1 MTPNEIG
8 WARTV
13 EKPIYLREDL
23 HQMAKKKQFVTAAAA
38 FAVAASAVAP
48 AITAD
53 AASTTVQLS
62 SDYVR
67 GGDLDAA
74 LDKEYKGSEIYWYK
88 SSVDMNKLGVF
99 QTAKGFVKGQGIR
112 VEKKLRVLN
121 HAQDIQPEEIVLEEG
136 VPASGL
142 RIQPVL
148 FADGVKYNKVV
159 TYKGFSTEK
168 AGEFEGTFTYS
179 NKAFGVVTKTVK
191 YKVVDSKVELSN
203 VESKVSA
210 DDQLVVTGDIAKAKE
225 DTKVEVVIFPGKD
238 MSATPIK
245 TTAVIKEGK
254 FSATSVSLPAGTH
267 SYKVVSGDVE
277 TAAMEFTVAKAEFSA
292 KASKVNEV
300 ELKFNKNLTEVEA
313 SDFKLDNGLAVTKA
327 TIDSEDKS
335 KVVLTIND
343 ELIDGETYK
352 VTANNFVVAS
362 GEVKEEVAASF
373 DFKIAK
379 PASVTLNKTA
389 YLGGEN
395 LLDQI
400 VIKDENGLVVSEDTI
415 EDRGYVFT
423 LSSTS
428 TVLDTDTGVVT
439 YSNTAADNVFFVEA
453 KVTKDGSTVA
463 TTGAVRVTVADE
475 AALSMFEGLHID
487 ADGSADAAA
496 YETAKEAKE
505 LVSSIKKSGTGVL
518 NVFAK
523 DVSGVISEISATGAT
538 ITNLTPTIATVSNST
553 GNFAINQIATGTAK
567 VKIKQGDF
575 ETTVEFQVVADSKV
589 ADASLSRSSV
599 TFDSGEVNGAGE
611 TAEVGVEF
619 IDQYKDDSIFAGAT
633 LNAANGEVTV
643 GGNVVGT
650 LSAQSSN
657 TRVATVALNG
667 TPGSEG
673 VTLTEGDREGS
684 ATVTVTFKDTSD
696 KVVFTKSIAVK
707 RTEFDAVVAGYDLE
721 ITSSNK
727 SLDADNDTDEGASG
741 ADDSVT
747 FQVVKLDKNGNRLGV
762 EAGAVLEAT
771 YSTSSHEDYLELAG
785 SELAF
790 ENEAAIKFAESGKAT
805 IKARVNG
812 VLVDTITVDYT
823 NTDSVAKKAT
833 VATAMRTLD
842 LSTLTGATAAI
853 TEDQLLYGILDTND
867 KYTLAPIVS
876 VMDQFGKVIAFDKD
890 AAAGTLMNGV
900 NLNVT
905 PVITNKVNVTEAGG
919 SLSLTDPTKAGSFT
933 VVIPQISTTE
943 NGDLLASPVSFEV
956 KLVR

>member
-53 AASTTVQLS
+53 AASTTVRLS

-67 GGDLDAA
+67 GGDLNAA
-74 LDKEYKGSEIYWYK
+74 LDKEYKGSEIHWYK
-88 SSVDMNKLGVF
+88 SSIDMNKLGVF
-99 QTAKGFVKGQGIR
+99 QTAKGFVKGKGIK

-121 HAQDIQPEEIVLEEG
+121 YAQEIKPESEFVFEQG
-136 VPASGL
+136 VPVSGI
-142 RIQPVL
+142 RVQPVL
-148 FADGVKYNKVV
+148 FADGVVYNKPLFVA
-159 TYKGFSTEK
+159 GFSTEK
-168 AGEFEGTFTYS
+168 VGEFEGTLTYS
-179 NKAFGVVTKTVK
+179 NKAYGTVTKTVK

-245 TTAVIKEGK
+245 TAAVIKDGK
-254 FSATSVSLPAGTH
+254 FSATSASLPAGTH

-277 TAAMEFTVAKAEFSA
+277 TSAMEFTVAKAEFSA

-300 ELKFNKNLTEVEA
+300 ELKFNKNLTEVDA

-327 TIDSEDKS
+327 AIDSEDKS
-335 KVVLTIND
+335 KVVLTLNH

-352 VTANNFVVAS
+352 VSANNFVVAS
-362 GEVKEEVAASF
+362 GEVKEEVVASF
-373 DFKIAK
+373 DFEIAK

-400 VIKDENGLVVSEDTI
+400 VIKDENGLVVSSETI
-415 EDRGYVFT
+415 EDRGYVFE

-428 TVLDTDTGVVT
+428 DVLDTDTGVVT
-439 YSNTAADNVFFVEA
+439 YSTTAADNVFFVEA

-475 AALSMFEGLHID
+475 GALSMFEGLHID
-487 ADGSADAAA
+487 ADGSADADA

-505 LVSSIKKSGTGVL
+505 LVSSIKKSDTGFL

-523 DVSGVISEISATGAT
+523 DVSGVISEISANGAT
-538 ITNLTPTIATVSNST
+538 ITNLTPTIATVSNSA

-567 VKIKQGDF
+567 VKIKKGDF

-599 TFDSGEVNGAGE
+599 TFDSGDATEDANPTV
-611 TAEVGVEF
+611 VGIDF
-619 IDQYKDDSIFAGAT
+619 IDQYKDDSIYETAT
-633 LNAANGEVTV
+633 IGEDGVVTM
-643 GGNVVGT
+643 GETTLGT
-650 LSAQSSN
+650 VSVSSSN
-657 TRVATVALNG
+657 SRVATADIGENG
-667 TPGSEG
+667 VEI
-673 VTLTEGDREGS
+673 TEGDREGN
-684 ATVTVTFKDTSD
+684 ATITVTFKDTD
-696 KVVFTKSIAVK
+696 NKTVFTKSIAVK

-727 SLDADNDTDEGASG
+727 ALDADNDTNEGAAG

-771 YSTSSHEDYLELAG
+771 YSTSAHEDYLELTG

-790 ENEAAIKFAESGKAT
+790 ENNAAIKFAESGKAT

-842 LSTLTGATAAI
+842 LSELTGDTAAI
-853 TEDQLLYGILDTND
+853 TEDQLLYGILDSNG
-867 KYTLAPIVS
+867 KYTLSPIVS

-890 AAAGTLMNGV
+890 AAAGVLTNGV
-900 NLNVT
+900 SLSVD
-905 PVITNKVNVTEAGG
+905 PVITNKVNITENDG
-919 SLSLTDPTKAGSFT
+919 SLSLADPTKAGSFT

-943 NGDLLASPVSFEV
+943 NGDLLAAPVSFEV